1 MLIYK
6 VIKLRFPKGL
16 LGQPLLLT
24 HTATCPTL
32 HKQKEQQKPSI
43 CAPKSDSKG
52 PSDGAPPSS
61 PGLKRALKSG
71 KVRFGF
77 LPEEWFLFFHSKT
90 GVSGPYIFGIVFA
103 NYLFSK
109 EIFVMDHEYYTSLSI
124 FPMLYFVSTRLG
136 PAFAKFLDKDID
148 EFVNNLEKD
157 KKDEMSVFENVI
169 KDAKDAQW
177 RAEGQKILMD
187 AKKEHIAMQLEA
199 IYRERYMQVFRA
211 VKNRLDY
218 QVQLHRSLSI
228 IQQKWMIN
236 WIIENV
242 KKAITREFEKK
253 FFEKA
258 IQDISAIAGRT

>member
-1 MLIYK
+1 MLIYQ
-6 VIKLRFPKGL
+6 VIKLKFPKGL
-16 LGQPLLLT
+16 LGQPLLST

-32 HKQKEQQKPSI
+32 HSKKEQQKPSI
-43 CAPKSDSKG
+43 CTPKSGKG

-90 GVSGPYIFGIVFA
+90 GVSGPYIFGIVFI

-109 EIFVMDHEYYTSLSI
+109 EIYVMEHEYYTSLSI
-124 FPMLYFVSTRLG
+124 FPMLYFASTRLG

-148 EFVNNLEKD
+148 EIVNNLEKGR
-157 KKDEMSVFENVI
+157 KEEMNVLENII

-177 RAEGQKILMD
+177 RAEGQKLLMD

-199 IYRERYMQVFRA
+199 VYRERYMQVFRA
-211 VKNRLDY
+211 VKGRLDY
-218 QVQLHRSLSI
+218 QVKLHQSLSR
-228 IQQKWMIN
+228 IQQKCMIN

-242 KKAITREFEKK
+242 KKAITPEFEKK
-253 FFEKA
+253 VFEKA